1 MKKISIVTACYN
13 EEGNVEIL
21 HARIV
26 EAMKA
31 FPEYEFEH
39 IFIDNASTD
48 KTIPILR
55 KMVTEDERIKVII
68 NARNFGH
75 VRSPYYGLLQA
86 QGDAVVSMASD
97 LQDPP
102 ELIGE
107 FLKKWKEGYKV
118 VMGVKTHSEESKLMY
133 FLRSTYYRLL
143 TSLSDIQL
151 VENFTGFGCYD
162 QQVIEILRKVDD
174 PYPYFRGLIAEIG
187 FPAAKI
193 EFLQPK
199 RKHGITKNNF
209 RTLFDLAMLGFT
221 NNTKIP
227 LRLAALL
234 GFVSSLLSF
243 IVGLIYL
250 IYKLINWQ
258 NFSLGLAPLIIGIFF
273 LGSVQLLFLG
283 VIGEYIG
290 AIYTQVLHRPLVV
303 EKERIN
309 F

>member
-13 EEGNVEIL
+13 EEENVEIL

-26 EAMKA
+26 EAMKE
-31 FPEYEFEH
+31 FPEYKFEH
-39 IFIDNASTD
+39 IYIDNASTD

-55 KMVTEDERIKVII
+55 KMVAEDERIKVIL

-107 FLKKWKEGYKV
+107 FLKKWQEGYKV
-118 VMGVKTHSEESKLMY
+118 VMGVKTQSEESRFIYL
-133 FLRSTYYRLL
+133 LRSTYYRLL
-143 TSLSDIQL
+143 TTLSDIQP

-227 LRLAALL
+227 LRIAALL

-243 IVGLIYL
+243 IVGLVYL